1 MPFIFNFI
9 GEAVTLGIAVLIVK
23 FDQTPNYKK
32 RRFFFWINILNKAH
46 YREGFL
52 HIYSVMHS
60 DPLIF

>member
-32 RRFFFWINILNKAH
+32 RRFFFLDKHFKQSSLQRRVFTYLFRNA
-46 YREGFL
+46 
-52 HIYSVMHS
+52 
-60 DPLIF
+60 